1 MQSAPHSSVTRRA
14 VRDRLQRGDGASVP
28 RAIEGLGARL
38 SPEGDF
44 SSNANSPGAHLLGN
58 VKRGRKTRF
67 EGSTRL
73 THQRPSLSQCGAV
86 LGPVQ
91 LPLPVHKAHIAP
103 RCTAKS
109 KRTGNR
115 CRAPPCEAGRFAGC
129 TALAVAHRRANAM
142 EITGTGPAR
151 KKRPSFGSSLN
162 RCAERMLSAFGGK
175 ADMVVPEDG
184 SRTTIQKTLSTA
196 LARNPLNSGSF
207 IFKFRYKSTLQ
218 AFRFSIVLSR
228 STSEP

>member
-73 THQRPSLSQCGAV
+73 THQRPAAAAPAPACG
-86 LGPVQ
+86 
-91 LPLPVHKAHIAP
+91 
-103 RCTAKS
+103 
-109 KRTGNR
+109 
-115 CRAPPCEAGRFAGC
+115 
-129 TALAVAHRRANAM
+129 
-142 EITGTGPAR
+142 
-151 KKRPSFGSSLN
+151 PSVREGFPGL
-162 RCAERMLSAFGGK
+162 
-175 ADMVVPEDG
+175 
-184 SRTTIQKTLSTA
+184 
-196 LARNPLNSGSF
+196 
-207 IFKFRYKSTLQ
+207 
-218 AFRFSIVLSR
+218 
-228 STSEP
+228 